1 MASGKPTGCFI
12 AFEGPEGSGKTT
24 QARILADRLAAAGF
38 NVDATREPGGTDV
51 GERIRKI
58 LLEEYT
64 LQRLDA
70 RVQALLVSAARA
82 QHVVERIKPQLER
95 GGVVVCD
102 RFAASTLAYQGAGFR
117 LDRRL
122 LEQVGEV
129 ASAGVAPDLV
139 VLVDIDVETGLSRSL
154 AHRHADW
161 EKAGGVNWND
171 IEFHRRVRDAYL
183 ELAADASDT
192 WLVVDGRMSIDS
204 IATAIWTRVETELS
218 RHELNR
224 SADPRQRRLPLG
236 TA

>member
-1 MASGKPTGCFI
+1 MVDGKPTGLFI

-24 QARILADRLAAAGF
+24 QARILADRLQAAGF
-38 NVDATREPGGTDV
+38 DADATREPGGTDV
-51 GERIRKI
+51 GERLRKI

-70 RVQALLVSAARA
+70 RVQTLLVSAARA
-82 QHVVERIKPQLER
+82 QHVVERIKPRLKR

-102 RFAASTLAYQGAGFR
+102 RFAASTLAYQGAGFG

-122 LEQVGEV
+122 LEQVAEV

-154 AHRHADW
+154 ARRDADW

-171 IEFHRRVRDAYL
+171 IEFHRRVRAAYL
-183 ELAADASDT
+183 ELAADNSDT
-192 WLVVDGRMSIDS
+192 WLVADGRMSIDS
-204 IATAIWTRVETELS
+204 IAATIWTRVETELS
-218 RHELNR
+218 QHNLTRG
-224 SADPRQRRLPLG
+224 ADPQQRRLPLG
-236 TA
+236 TT